1 MHSLMAVLDR
11 LDALSL
17 SEQRKLTVPLVREV
31 LVGRENDS
39 R

>member
-11 LDALSL
+11 LDAFSL

-31 LVGRENDS
+31 LLAAGNLR